1 MRLRRTN
8 QKGANGMFLG
18 FLGKMFS
25 GSQSSGDYPQ
35 LLFDEFIRTKNVNS
49 LCKVMDE
56 YKQQYQL
63 SDEELLK
70 ENKKAVHKIGTYL
83 KSKKDIL
90 DTELEA
96 YRSFVLGLAITN
108 EEKQHLLKMAF
119 NKPTPPVP
127 SQKTIATP
135 IPNPKSPAPSK
146 KVVAAPIPGPNQVS
160 LPIVLKNGEQV
171 QYRAKAIYLKKTKK
185 TVGVNFA
192 GPVVSFRICKGVR
205 YRLGSM
211 SVQRQTLENYD
222 RSDQGIF
229 YITNK
234 RIGYFGQKQFSFDL
248 KKLVS
253 IQNGDA
259 GLLIYK
265 DGRENPFMIALDNYD
280 APCEIISNLLNQ

>member
-1 MRLRRTN
+1 
-8 QKGANGMFLG
+8 MFLG

-25 GSQSSGDYPQ
+25 DSQSSGDYPQ
-35 LLFDEFIRTKNVNS
+35 LLFDEFIRTKNANA

-56 YKQQYQL
+56 YKQQHQL
-63 SDEELLK
+63 SDDELLK
-70 ENKKAVHKIGTYL
+70 ENKKAVHKMGTYL
-83 KSKKDIL
+83 KSKDDLL

-96 YRSFVLGLAITN
+96 YRSFVLGLAITD

-119 NKPTPPVP
+119 NKKPKIPALP
-127 SQKTIATP
+127 QKAIASP
-135 IPNPKSPAPSK
+135 IPNPKTPAPSK
-146 KVVAAPIPGPNQVS
+146 KVVAAPIPGPNRVS

-192 GPVVSFRICKGVR
+192 GPVASIRICKGVR
-205 YRLGSM
+205 YRIGSM
-211 SVQRQTLENYD
+211 SVQRQTIENYD

-265 DGRENPFMIALDNYD
+265 EGRENPFMIALDNYD

>member
-1 MRLRRTN
+1 
-8 QKGANGMFLG
+8 MFLG

-35 LLFDEFIRTKNVNS
+35 LLFDEFIRTKNAS
-49 LCKVMDE
+49 ALYKIMDDF
-56 YKQQYQL
+56 KQQHQL
-63 SDEELLK
+63 SDNELLK

-83 KSKKDIL
+83 KAKENLS

-96 YRSFVLGLAITN
+96 YRLFVLGLAITDV
-108 EEKQHLLKMAF
+108 EKQYLLNMAI
-119 NKPTPPVP
+119 NKKTTAPVP
-127 SQKTIATP
+127 SQKPITPP
-135 IPNPKSPAPSK
+135 IPNAKPHSPSPKTI
-146 KVVAAPIPGPNQVS
+146 VAPIPGPNRVS

-192 GPVVSFRICKGVR
+192 GPVASIRICKGVR
-205 YRLGSM
+205 YRIGSM
-211 SVQRQTLENYD
+211 SIQRQTIENYD

-248 KKLVS
+248 NKLVS